1 MSEHVVVAE
10 WLRRQTR
17 NLLGFSR
24 AGSNPAD
31 YDQKKEFG
39 RGFWFLNKFF
49 YEILTKTFYYS
60 DICNHLYRVMP
71 SSSLLFGW
79 EDIDCEE

>member
-1 MSEHVVVAE
+1 MPEHVVVAE

-17 NLLGFSR
+17 ILLGFSR

-31 YDQKKEFG
+31 YDEKKEFG

-49 YEILTKTFYYS
+49 YEILPKRFYYS
-60 DICNHLYRVMP
+60 DICNHL
-71 SSSLLFGW
+71 
-79 EDIDCEE
+79 